1 MTITADWIAVDWGT
15 STLRAWAM
23 SHDGQDVAT
32 ASSAEGMGQLTS
44 AEFEPALL
52 RLVETW
58 LEPAK
63 PTPVIACGMVGA
75 KQGWTEATYSDTPC
89 QPQSRFTAAPT
100 RDPRLN
106 MHIISGVSQS
116 DPADVMRGEETQIA
130 GFQRLNPKWD
140 GVICLPGTHTKWVQM
155 SAGEIVSFQ
164 TFMTGEIF
172 ALLSTASVL
181 RHSVGGEDREADAFL
196 TAVDEAMSRP
206 EALAARLF
214 GIRAQDLLHDLPP
227 ASARARLSGLLVG
240 AELAA
245 AKPYWI
251 GQSIAM
257 IGAQDLCDGY
267 AAALSAQHV
276 PVTRTD
282 ASQMTLAGLK
292 AAYATWKETQ

>member
-164 TFMTGEIF
+164 TFMTGE
-172 ALLSTASVL
+172 
-181 RHSVGGEDREADAFL
+181 
-196 TAVDEAMSRP
+196 
-206 EALAARLF
+206 
-214 GIRAQDLLHDLPP
+214 
-227 ASARARLSGLLVG
+227 
-240 AELAA
+240 
-245 AKPYWI
+245 
-251 GQSIAM
+251 
-257 IGAQDLCDGY
+257 
-267 AAALSAQHV
+267 
-276 PVTRTD
+276 
-282 ASQMTLAGLK
+282 
-292 AAYATWKETQ
+292 